1 MYTTWTKRTMAAILT
16 LAIAFLAS
24 TQVASAADLKLENF
38 NGGHF
43 SINKP
48 AGWQVTT
55 AGSCASFAFVVRD
68 PSQLLRQV
76 FSFGEVGPVY
86 LSEYQQQID
95 YQYMNMGGHPV
106 PWIDMPV
113 VAPLSPSN
121 FLQQFHL
128 IAGTEVARSFMPQ
141 CPQLE
146 KLQIVSATPRP
157 CAISG
162 GSTELIRALF
172 LKNGQAGE
180 GLFLVTVIPLLPE
193 TGNPGS
199 GIGYGVNVIGVTAP
213 QKEFREVEKTLVASI
228 GSFSIDQ
235 AYVSQC
241 LAQQAA
247 TYAGIMKAGKTLS
260 EASDIIAQGWENRNK
275 SDDIIAEKRSDAI
288 LGNERVYDP
297 DTGEVYEVQN
307 GFYDNYDLDRNQ
319 YEMSNLQRLPN
330 DSYELWTQAPMNGDQ
345 HIR

>member
-1 MYTTWTKRTMAAILT
+1 MHTTWTKRTIAAILT
-16 LAIAFLAS
+16 LAVAFQAGS
-24 TQVASAADLKLENF
+24 QAVSAADLRLENF

-43 SINKP
+43 SISKP
-48 AGWQVTT
+48 AGWQVIT
-55 AGSCASFAFVVRD
+55 AGSCADFAFVVRD
-68 PSQLLRQV
+68 PSQPLRQV

-86 LSEYQQQID
+86 LSEYQQQLD
-95 YQYMNMGGHPV
+95 YQYMNMGGYPV

-113 VAPLSPSN
+113 VDPLSPSN

-128 IAGTEVARSFMPQ
+128 IAATEVARSFMPQ
-141 CPQLE
+141 CPRLE
-146 KLQIVSATPRP
+146 KLQVVSATPQP
-157 CAISG
+157 SAISG

-172 LKNGQAGE
+172 LKDGHVGE
-180 GLFLVTVIPLLPE
+180 GLFLVTVITLMPE
-193 TGNPGS
+193 TGNPGG

-213 QKEFREVEKTLVASI
+213 QKEFRNVEKTLVASI
-228 GSFSIDQ
+228 GSFSIGQ

-260 EASDIIAQGWENRNK
+260 EASDMIMQGWEKRNK

-307 GFYDNYDLDRNQ
+307 GFYDKYDLDRNQ
-319 YEMSNLQRLPN
+319 YEMSNLQLLPN
-330 DSYELWTQAPMNGDQ
+330 DSYELWTQAPVNGDQ